1 MPSAFGWLDTD
12 SEQRSKMLEVVELF
26 KEDGTV
32 DELGIGSIRDA
43 LADSMF
49 PGTSYQH
56 TRLRYVL
63 FIPWLM
69 QLAARNAA
77 SSKTSAEFRN
87 LEVRL
92 ITSLMEGGESLGVI
106 GNRARGSLKRMPSGM
121 YWTALG
127 SWGILS
133 TGMSSESFFRRQNA
147 LARLVERTER
157 TRDTDSDADGSPAT
171 GLDPHLPKPPDDLLR
186 AVTFTIT
193 PDEEQYLSDVIA
205 ESTRGSMLS
214 WLVQHPPVDQADY
227 VWHIDNLDEAPDQF
241 ADLVDHARRFHTVI
255 HGANLIYN
263 LVLARKSGRDD
274 LVAAYEGQLRQWRDE
289 VAATSALERWNRA
302 DWWATIGRQNPRLR
316 GATIQFVDSWIDL
329 LSAENDLAHSSTAA
343 QLISNRERQIKG
355 GRARVVNQSAL
366 DRWSG
371 GTGLGRHDFRWR
383 VARSHLN
390 DLNAARKAS

>member
-1 MPSAFGWLDTD
+1 
-12 SEQRSKMLEVVELF
+12 
-26 KEDGTV
+26 
-32 DELGIGSIRDA
+32 
-43 LADSMF
+43 MF

-69 QLAARNAA
+69 QLAARKAA
-77 SSKTSAEFRN
+77 SSQASAEFRN

-133 TGMSSESFFRRQNA
+133 TGMSSESFFRRQHA

-157 TRDTDSDADGSPAT
+157 TRDTDSDAGDVSPVT

-227 VWHIDNLDEAPDQF
+227 VWHIDNLDEAPEQL

-274 LVAAYEGQLRQWRDE
+274 LVADYEGQLGQWRDE
-289 VAATSALERWNRA
+289 VAATAALERWNRA

-329 LSAENDLAHSSTAA
+329 VSAENDLAHSSTAA

-371 GTGLGRHDFRWR
+371 GTGLGRHDFRWV
-383 VARSHLN
+383 VARRHLN
-390 DLNAARKAS
+390 DLNAAREAS